1 MTKFIMTICL
11 GIFTLH
17 TTLALPRTWHE
28 KKEAHQFNAAVL
40 ATFARADD
48 FFQSDWERDTARLE
62 ELIAYL
68 RQNER
73 YTGQFDC
80 HCKSYA
86 YLGKNKGEQL
96 SAARRTLIQRVLQVH
111 DANVQVCILEMYDGT
126 PAMSYLGGDV
136 FLNWK
141 TINKLTEAE
150 LVALLGHEIGHRYAH
165 RAIQTDQEEEIFADY
180 VAAWTLQQMG
190 LESSAAITLFNRL
203 PSRKG
208 GSTHPSHKERQRRLS
223 QLAHG
228 WEISR
233 QQRAFLTEGK
243 S

>member
-1 MTKFIMTICL
+1 MTKFILMMICL

-17 TTLALPRTWHE
+17 AVLALPRTWRE
-28 KKEAHQFNAAVL
+28 KKDTHQFDAAVL
-40 ATFARADD
+40 ATFARADE
-48 FFQSDWERDTARLE
+48 FFQADWQRDSVRLE

-80 HCKSYA
+80 HCQSYA

-96 SAARRTLIQRVLQVH
+96 PAARRALIQRVLQVH

-150 LVALLGHEIGHRYAH
+150 FAALLGHEVGHRYAH

-190 LESSAAITLFNRL
+190 LNSSAAITLFNRL

-208 GSTHPSHKERQRRLS
+208 GLTHPSHKERQIRLT
-223 QLAHG
+223 QLTRG
-228 WEISR
+228 WEISSPTVSLS
-233 QQRAFLTEGK
+233 Q
-243 S
+243 